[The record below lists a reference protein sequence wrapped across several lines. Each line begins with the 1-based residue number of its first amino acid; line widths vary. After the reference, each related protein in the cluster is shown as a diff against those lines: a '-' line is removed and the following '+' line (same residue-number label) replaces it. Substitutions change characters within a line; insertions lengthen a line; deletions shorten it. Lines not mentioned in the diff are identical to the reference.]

1 MSFWE
6 TLLAFFLIDELFD
19 CDDDYLSQSQNCDNF
34 DEYDEY
40 DDFDEEEDFE
50 EDYLD
55 DDF

>member
-1 MSFWE
+1 MSFWK
-6 TLLAFFLIDELFD
+6 TLLAFFLIDELFY

-50 EDYLD
+50 DDYLD